1 MSTSV
6 LSARPSGL
14 VAHLGGLKF
23 LSVARS
29 HIGHVRTL
37 NEDAYLNRPD
47 AGLWAVADGM
57 GGHARGDVA
66 SARVVDALG
75 AINAFGSAYAF
86 RDSVNRAV
94 GEVSAALFA
103 ESGDDAMGSTVVALL
118 AHRGH
123 FACLWAGD
131 SRAYLYRNGVLRRLT
146 RDHSMVQEMVDAGAL
161 SPAEAAVHPK
171 ANIITRAVGV
181 QPRISLDAEC
191 GAILPGDRFLLCSDG
206 LSGAVGDRTLSE
218 IVRRAPL
225 EWAAQ
230 SLVDHALAAGGRD
243 NVTVVLIAA
252 AEIETGGLKA
262 SPQRP

>member
-1 MSTSV
+1 MSTSL
-6 LSARPSGL
+6 LSVSSPGRVEHVGD
-14 VAHLGGLKF
+14 LKF

-37 NEDAYLNRPD
+37 NEDACLNRPD

-66 SARVVDALG
+66 SARVVDAL
-75 AINAFGSAYAF
+75 AAVSSFGSAYAF
-86 RDSVNRAV
+86 RDSVNRAL
-94 GEVSAALFA
+94 GEASATLFA
-103 ESGDDAMGSTVVALL
+103 ESEDATMGSTVVALL

-131 SRAYLYRNGVLRRLT
+131 SRAYLYRNGMLRRLT
-146 RDHSMVQEMVDAGAL
+146 RDHSMVQDLLDAGAI

-181 QPRISLDAEC
+181 QPSVDLDAEC

-206 LSGAVGDRTLSE
+206 LSGSVSDRNISE

-243 NVTVVLIAA
+243 NVSVVLIAA
-252 AEIETGGLKA
+252 EALTA
-262 SPQRP
+262 P

>member
-1 MSTSV
+1 MSASLLAADGPGRV
-6 LSARPSGL
+6 E
-14 VAHLGGLKF
+14 HLAGLKF

-29 HIGHVRTL
+29 HVGHVRTL
-37 NEDAYLNRPD
+37 NEDACLNRPD

-57 GGHARGDVA
+57 GGHERGDVA
-66 SARVVDALG
+66 STRIVDAL
-75 AINAFGSAYAF
+75 ATVKSFGSAYAF
-86 RDSVNRAV
+86 RDNVNRTM

-103 ESGDDAMGSTVVALL
+103 ESENGTMGSTVVALL

-181 QPRISLDAEC
+181 QPTISLDAEC

-206 LSGAVGDRTLSE
+206 LSGSVGDRSISE

-230 SLVDHALAAGGRD
+230 SLVDQALAAGGRD
-243 NVTVVLIAA
+243 NISVVLIAA
-252 AEIETGGLKA
+252 EA
-262 SPQRP
+262 SG